1 VASFSHSLPVHSDDL
16 RSDSHKPIL
25 STEDDQRRVNY
36 EAEVDK
42 AEEHLYVKQRKA
54 EMAAKMKQLQEEQQ
68 KAKLACEATT
78 RGDVVVQQPT
88 QNCRRE
94 QIYIPGSSKSYEDHS
109 STDAQH
115 TDTISW

>member
-1 VASFSHSLPVHSDDL
+1 MVASFSHSPPVHSDDL

-25 STEDDQRRVNY
+25 STEDDQRCVNY
-36 EAEVDK
+36 EVEVDK
-42 AEEHLYVKQRKA
+42 AEERLYVKQRKT

-88 QNCRRE
+88 QNRRRE
-94 QIYIPGSSKSYEDHS
+94 QIYIPGSSESYEDQS

-115 TDTISW
+115 TDTIS